1 MTADVVSMDEVRL
14 VRGLLECALNDGTS
28 AEELRMTLA
37 LCVVID
43 EDDDRP
49 NPKIDYDRLEAE
61 LRHLVQIGCVDR
73 KDFGLD

>member
-1 MTADVVSMDEVRL
+1 MTADVIDINEVRL

-43 EDDDRP
+43 EDDSRP
-49 NPKIDYDRLEAE
+49 NPEIDYDRLGAE
-61 LRHLVQIGCVDR
+61 LKHLVAIGCVDR
-73 KDFGLD
+73 RDYGLD